1 MADALEPIIQV
12 DPQLLKNRFEMI
24 VTLFQRE
31 FLAGIDAKY
40 REQIYLNKELLHCAV
55 KAYFDD
61 IERYKA
67 YAGSEYADCHKQAA
81 YTIKWIN
88 RFKPIQIKENAEM
101 DSTLLTI
108 NATFALAVGFGFLD
122 KSVAEKI
129 GEHFFRHLVYTLT
142 YRSITGK
149 NLATIMY
156 TLECATKGEA
166 IL

>member
-1 MADALEPIIQV
+1 MADAESKIKV
-12 DPQLLKNRFEMI
+12 DPQSLKNRFEMI
-24 VTLFQRE
+24 VALFQRE
-31 FLAGIDAKY
+31 FLAGLDVQY

-61 IERYKA
+61 IERYKI

-88 RFKPIQIKENAEM
+88 RFKPIQIRETAEM
-101 DSTLLTI
+101 DATLLTI
-108 NATFALAVGFGFLD
+108 NATFALVVGFGFLD

-129 GEHFFRHLVYTLT
+129 GERFFRHLVYTLT
-142 YRSITGK
+142 YRNITGK
-149 NLATIMY
+149 NLATLMY
-156 TLECATKGEA
+156 TLECATMGEP

>member
-1 MADALEPIIQV
+1 MADAEPKIQV
-12 DPQLLKNRFEMI
+12 DPQSLRNRFEMI
-24 VTLFQRE
+24 TTLFQKE
-31 FLAGIDAKY
+31 FLAGLDVRY

-67 YAGSEYADCHKQAA
+67 YAGSEFADSHKQAA

-101 DSTLLTI
+101 DATLLTI
-108 NATFALAVGFGFLD
+108 NATFALVVGFGFLD

-129 GEHFFRHLVYTLT
+129 GERFFRHLVYTLT
-142 YRSITGK
+142 YRSVTGK
-149 NLATIMY
+149 NLATLMY
-156 TLECATKGEA
+156 TLECATMGEA